1 MQENLGESTDIP
13 RTKYVW
19 TYLTLFKKLKLSMMR
34 DVINRFKTQKK
45 TGILMKV
52 FAKKKNIYMP
62 IINKFLQVH
71 KKRKK

>member
-1 MQENLGESTDIP
+1 
-13 RTKYVW
+13 
-19 TYLTLFKKLKLSMMR
+19 MMR